1 MASVIRLDPGGS
13 SVVVASKLAIEEAKE
28 MAVRLTDEGD
38 PPGCS
43 WCVGDWDE
51 EDEVDD

>member
-13 SVVVASKLAIEEAKE
+13 SVVVASKLTLEEAKE
-28 MAVRLTDEGD
+28 TAVRLMKEGD

-43 WCVGDWDE
+43 WCVGDWDK
-51 EDEVDD
+51 EDD